1 MWQRQNWASQNQRVY
16 EEIDFNEV
24 AIDDVYQLNENNK
37 IMNKIKQIF
46 TSRTVWT
53 LIVLFVVNGVSG
65 IHDLIPVSLL
75 PFVDGILGV
84 LAVYFKVKPSQE
96 YN

>member
-1 MWQRQNWASQNQRVY
+1 MRQNWASQNKRVY

-24 AIDDVYQLNENNK
+24 AIDDVYKLNKNK
-37 IMNKIKQIF
+37 MNKIKQIF

-65 IHDLIPVSLL
+65 IHDSIPVSLL
-75 PFVDGILGV
+75 PFVDGILGL
-84 LAVYFKVKPSQE
+84 LAIYFKITPSQE

>member
-1 MWQRQNWASQNQRVY
+1 MTTWNSQNYNGRW
-16 EEIDFNEV
+16 EELEDFY
-24 AIDDVYQLNENNK
+24 DYKFNENNR

-65 IHDLIPVSLL
+65 IHDSIPVSLL
-75 PFVDGILGV
+75 PFVDGILGL
-84 LAVYFKVKPSQE
+84 LAIYFKITPSQE